1 MRYNPDF
8 VTLDYIRE
16 LLIPFLAD
24 DSLSSSQLQSISDY
38 LDLLLRWNARVNLTA
53 VRDPSE
59 IVQRHFGES
68 LFAARHALLHRP
80 PNFTAIDIGSGAGFP
95 GLALKI
101 WWPELRL
108 TLIESNNKKVAFLRE
123 VVRTLKLESVEVLA
137 QRAQEVVPQADLVT
151 LRAVEKFDRVLPVSR
166 RLMLPKAEL
175 VLLIGADQVA
185 VAKSA
190 VPEVVWDAAIPLPLS
205 QSRVLLIG
213 RAER

>member
-205 QSRVLLIG
+205 QSRALLIG